1 MLYISASPM
10 QTVGKI
16 THPKWNQIAP
26 EKLVLTGFSDVCR
39 STLMKQ
45 RKKAKNQ
52 NLAIQKLK

>member
-1 MLYISASPM
+1 M

-16 THPKWNQIAP
+16 THPKRNQIAP
-26 EKLVLTGFSDVCR
+26 EKLVLTGFSDVSR
-39 STLMKQ
+39 STLIKQ